1 MANITSTLGEI
12 GSIQDILSKVYS
24 NFAVA
29 VVILLAGLI
38 IGRIAGRFIQKV
50 LEEIELNRLL
60 KKATGIRF
68 SIDEIVSN
76 LVTYFIYFVSIIM
89 ALDQIGVATG
99 ILKIISIAILII
111 MVASIILGIRD
122 FFPNILSGIFIAQKR
137 FLNKGDLVRFGDIE
151 GEIIEINIIETR
163 IMTKKGDIIYIP
175 NSILTKNEMVKLKK

>member
-1 MANITSTLGEI
+1 
-12 GSIQDILSKVYS
+12 
-24 NFAVA
+24 
-29 VVILLAGLI
+29 
-38 IGRIAGRFIQKV
+38 
-50 LEEIELNRLL
+50 
-60 KKATGIRF
+60 
-68 SIDEIVSN
+68 
-76 LVTYFIYFVSIIM
+76 M